1 MRANEEEV
9 MAQESFE
16 RWLLH
21 RVARAVEQEDLSAD
35 VLMELQREMVMGR
48 VHGPDPG
55 PAAALRRIADLL
67 EADHALDQD
76 APMDLAFDPEVDRER
91 LLREVAESW
100 LADQTERHR
109 RQWKARSCGVR
120 ESE

>member
-1 MRANEEEV
+1 MRANKQEV

-21 RVARAVEQEDLSAD
+21 RVAQAVEQEDLSAD
-35 VLMELQREMVMGR
+35 VLMELQTEMAMGR
-48 VHGPDPG
+48 VRAHDPG

-76 APMDLAFDPEVDRER
+76 APMNLAFDPEVDRER

-100 LADQTERHR
+100 LADQTERYR

-120 ESE
+120 DSE